1 VPPPPVGGA
10 TVGTGLGDG
19 LGVTVGDGVAVAV
32 AVGDGLGD
40 GEVDSL
46 GVAVGEAVSVAV
58 SVAVGVAEVVA
69 PGEDEGSAADPV
81 ADVQAET
88 SAEMSMAKM
97 AQPTV
102 VSLALNPV
110 RAVVACLFMEP
121 PRPSGRTRR
130 RFPVPLQKPAPER
143 QTRGWL
149 LRCPRR
155 LKAGPRKRRG
165 P

>member
-19 LGVTVGDGVAVAV
+19 LGVAVGDGLAVAV
-32 AVGDGLGD
+32 AVGDGLGE

-46 GVAVGEAVSVAV
+46 GVAVGEAE
-58 SVAVGVAEVVA
+58 SVAVGVAEVVE

-88 SAEMSMAKM
+88 TAEMSMAKM
-97 AQPTV
+97 PQPTA
-102 VSLALNPV
+102 VSLARSPA
-110 RAVVACLFMEP
+110 RAVMACTFMDP
-121 PRPSGRTRR
+121 PHPSARWRR
-130 RFPVPLQKPAPER
+130 RFPVLLQKPWPER
-143 QTRGWL
+143 QTRGRL

>member
-1 VPPPPVGGA
+1 VG
-10 TVGTGLGDG
+10 VGVGVG
-19 LGVTVGDGVAVAV
+19 LGVGVGV
-32 AVGDGLGD
+32 
-40 GEVDSL
+40 
-46 GVAVGEAVSVAV
+46 
-58 SVAVGVAEVVA
+58 VAVGVGVGVGVGVLGDGVGVLGVAEGDPLSDGEGVAEVDV

-88 SAEMSMAKM
+88 TAEMSMAKM
-97 AQPTV
+97 PQPTA
-102 VSLALNPV
+102 VSLARRPV
-110 RAVVACLFMEP
+110 RAVVACTFMEP

-143 QTRGWL
+143 QTRGRL
-149 LRCPRR
+149 LHCPRR